1 MCPPLSTISRYHH
14 ALFVAWPA
22 FSFCAAAPVG
32 DRYWAWASH
41 CSVHVYSKNSLLA
54 LKFLR
59 PHRLESSQGGRM
71 LLQRTTACAERP
83 RWVDVGLMM
92 HQEHNSEEHFW
103 AGAHRPD
110 RGHRLPRLSWR
121 RMLRPGPSG
130 RTMIGIFVAT
140 LITSLAT
147 VVLLAH
153 Y

>member
-1 MCPPLSTISRYHH
+1 MLGT
-14 ALFVAWPA
+14 
-22 FSFCAAAPVG
+22 
-32 DRYWAWASH
+32 
-41 CSVHVYSKNSLLA
+41 SL
-54 LKFLR
+54 
-59 PHRLESSQGGRM
+59 GGCM
-71 LLQRTTACAERP
+71 LLQRTTAGAERP
-83 RWVDVGLMM
+83 RWVDVGSMM
-92 HQEHNSEEHFW
+92 HREHDSEEDFW